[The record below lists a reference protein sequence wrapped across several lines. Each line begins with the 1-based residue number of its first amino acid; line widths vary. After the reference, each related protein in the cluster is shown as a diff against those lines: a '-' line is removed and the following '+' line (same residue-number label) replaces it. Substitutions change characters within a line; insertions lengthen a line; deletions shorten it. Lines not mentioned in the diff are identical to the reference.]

1 MIMSFKQYRAIDL
14 VLFIGMYALC
24 EYLAIKAAT
33 VWFDEP
39 YSISIMLAMLVIVM
53 MRWDR
58 YCLIHAVVYAF
69 LFVFFHRG
77 SLTQYLVYLIGN
89 LGFMITLIYMHKVTK
104 EKIAASFFG
113 SLAYL
118 LLGFLLMEVFRGLA
132 SMLIA
137 GSDVHVITEFILTDM
152 LSLVFAILVI
162 IVVRRVD
169 GLFVDQK
176 KYLLELNSQEEKI
189 DGGWQDE

>member
-1 MIMSFKQYRAIDL
+1 MSFKQYRAIDL

-58 YCLIHAVVYAF
+58 YCLIHAIVYAF
-69 LFVFFHRG
+69 LFVSFHRG

-89 LGFMITLIYMHKVTK
+89 LGFMITLIYMRKVTK

-137 GSDVHVITEFILTDM
+137 GSDVT
-152 LSLVFAILVI
+152 S
-162 IVVRRVD
+162 
-169 GLFVDQK
+169 
-176 KYLLELNSQEEKI
+176 
-189 DGGWQDE
+189 